1 MIDTNNLDKPLN
13 IVDSNDINEED
24 IPSELPLEQSEVL
37 YLSSILNNYDMQR
50 STMDSTNIIN
60 QIVENN
66 NNIDRVCNNIFYAPK
81 ATIELEENEDK
92 NQNPK
97 CVTLNL
103 KKYTKRGRKKE
114 EGKPIRK
121 KHSSM
126 DDDNVLTKIQVHF
139 FTYLINITNDIIKS
153 GFGKNDDFQQIKYD
167 DKKNIKLD
175 NIKKLK
181 NSKIKDILQMKI
193 SNKSK
198 KDETYNKNNYDEIV
212 KLIEKD
218 SSLKRINDI
227 FEMNYLK
234 FAKIFYISKSNYD
247 KNITYSNETKS
258 FNDLIKENKND
269 KKMIESLER
278 VGEKYFK
285 EDGRTSQQIFFVE
298 RKKGNI

>member
-1 MIDTNNLDKPLN
+1 MI
-13 IVDSNDINEED
+13 
-24 IPSELPLEQSEVL
+24 
-37 YLSSILNNYDMQR
+37 
-50 STMDSTNIIN
+50 
-60 QIVENN
+60 
-66 NNIDRVCNNIFYAPK
+66 
-81 ATIELEENEDK
+81 
-92 NQNPK
+92 
-97 CVTLNL
+97 
-103 KKYTKRGRKKE
+103 KKYIPNRKKF
-114 EGKPIRK
+114 K
-121 KHSSM
+121 
-126 DDDNVLTKIQVHF
+126 
-139 FTYLINITNDIIKS
+139 
-153 GFGKNDDFQQIKYD
+153 QISYAI
-167 DKKNIKLD
+167 KKNI
-175 NIKKLK
+175 
-181 NSKIKDILQMKI
+181 NSKNIEELKATQIKDILQMKI

>member
-1 MIDTNNLDKPLN
+1 MNYNYELLSISAYNDF
-13 IVDSNDINEED
+13 DSNDFNLDSIGPGLDEE
-24 IPSELPLEQSEVL
+24 IK
-37 YLSSILNNYDMQR
+37 NY
-50 STMDSTNIIN
+50 T
-60 QIVENN
+60 
-66 NNIDRVCNNIFYAPK
+66 IDVY
-81 ATIELEENEDK
+81 
-92 NQNPK
+92 QNS
-97 CVTLNL
+97 TLNSTPINIVSTHEPIL
-103 KKYTKRGRKKE
+103 QSKQNKERKGKIFKITRKKNR
-114 EGKPIRK
+114 GKIKSQIPNK
-121 KHSSM
+121 KNREKH
-126 DDDNVLTKIQVHF
+126 DKYEVGNVLTKIQVHCF
-139 FTYLINITNDIIKS
+139 KFLINFINDLIKQA
-153 GFGKNDDFQQIKYD
+153 FKKKNHNIKKFKQISYAI
-167 DKKNIKLD
+167 KKNI
-175 NIKKLK
+175 
-181 NSKIKDILQMKI
+181 NSKNIEELKATQIKDILQMKI